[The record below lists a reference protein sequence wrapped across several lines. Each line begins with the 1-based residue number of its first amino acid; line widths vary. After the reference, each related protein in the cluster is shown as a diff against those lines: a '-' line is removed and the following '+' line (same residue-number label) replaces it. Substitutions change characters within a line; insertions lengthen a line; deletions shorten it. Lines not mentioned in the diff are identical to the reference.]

1 MPGRT
6 IPLRNLKVAAPCSAD
21 WNTMVGDDRVRF
33 CGQCNLNVFNLSG
46 MTQAEAEHVVRSAEG
61 RLCVRF
67 YQRADGTVLT
77 QNCPVGLKAL
87 KARVSKIAQAAFASV
102 LGFASGIG
110 MHLGFGEFQSSLGRP
125 GFHGPVMGAIP
136 VQRMGEIEPPAIKDE
151 PKSDERPFMGKLVCP
166 TSRDEA
172 TKNGKKRR

>member
-21 WNTMVGDDRVRF
+21 WNKMVGDDRVRF
-33 CGQCNLNVFNLSG
+33 CGQCSLNVFNLSG
-46 MTQAEAEHVVRSAEG
+46 MTQVEAEQVIRSAEG

-67 YQRADGTVLT
+67 YQRTDGTVLT

-110 MHLGFGEFQSSLGRP
+110 MHLGVQQFQSSLNNP
-125 GFHGPVMGAIP
+125 VVQSPVMGAIP
-136 VQRMGEIEPPAIKDE
+136 VQRMGEIEPPAVKDE
-151 PKSDERPFMGKLVCP
+151 PKRDERHFMGKLVCP
-166 TSRDEA
+166 PSRDEA
-172 TKNGKKRR
+172 TKNGKKHR